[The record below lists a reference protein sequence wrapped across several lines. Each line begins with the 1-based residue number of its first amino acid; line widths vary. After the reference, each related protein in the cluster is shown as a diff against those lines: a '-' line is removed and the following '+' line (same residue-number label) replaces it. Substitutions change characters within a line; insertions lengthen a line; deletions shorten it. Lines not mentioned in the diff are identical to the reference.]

1 MLFRSKTSII
11 EAGIKDVNGLL
22 GVLKTSFQYKILPTG
37 QNADRLRKAEK
48 WTAWSGVIV
57 PNTYEGK
64 HAPKEEVPPTTEPTA
79 QTAPVTAETVAPAT
93 PAPTKGKP
101 SVKGTPEG
109 PARPNLNLT
118 HAEHSN
124 LSPSELWVQ
133 LTTQYLNHKL
143 TLIAFEGIEA
153 KYKIPK
159 GELLAEMIKARTAV
173 ADTIK
178 PKA

>member
-1 MLFRSKTSII
+1 MFKALSAHSWATIKGDIKTSIV

-22 GVLKTSFQYKILPTG
+22 GVLKTSFEYKILPTG

-118 HAEHSN
+118 HAEQIGRAH
-124 LSPSELWVQ
+124 V
-133 LTTQYLNHKL
+133 
-143 TLIAFEGIEA
+143 
-153 KYKIPK
+153 
-159 GELLAEMIKARTAV
+159 
-173 ADTIK
+173 
-178 PKA
+178 